1 MWPAVSIIP
10 ATAAHGC
17 PPHNETLSSYLARLA
32 RANRLDTDALRTHL
46 TGTKR
51 KNVPIPVDDLAL
63 LSGQHTRTLRYA
75 LLELGADQG
84 LPGTISG
91 TRPPPH
97 GDSQLRCTH
106 CTLTR
111 GHHGTVWCWTHQEDV
126 VCRRHHRWIGDMHQ
140 QAGHHQPSLRDQP
153 DILQAN
159 RLHRRI
165 IRSHSRVT
173 ATVAFGQATRICLEW
188 HRRLEHDDDFYRLMN
203 RFHSGQWRTTATD
216 PTVHAARY
224 SQIIAL
230 TRLLASPTW
239 QSRCF
244 TNWPEPLESS
254 TRSAAPSPRTS
265 GGPFNGT
272 TAPSTHSSRTSTTND
287 SPPTKT
293 RQKPEPRRRVGPP
306 I

>member
-1 MWPAVSIIP
+1 
-10 ATAAHGC
+10 
-17 PPHNETLSSYLARLA
+17 
-32 RANRLDTDALRTHL
+32 
-46 TGTKR
+46 
-51 KNVPIPVDDLAL
+51 
-63 LSGQHTRTLRYA
+63 
-75 LLELGADQG
+75 
-84 LPGTISG
+84 
-91 TRPPPH
+91 
-97 GDSQLRCTH
+97 
-106 CTLTR
+106 
-111 GHHGTVWCWTHQEDV
+111 
-126 VCRRHHRWIGDMHQ
+126 MHQ

-224 SQIIAL
+224 PQIIAL

-244 TNWPEPLESS
+244 TNWPEPLEFIHEIRRTVAPNFRWTLQRHYGTLDPLIAVHLHDRGQPIGRS
-254 TRSAAPSPRTS
+254 TVSLS
-265 GGPFNGT
+265 
-272 TAPSTHSSRTSTTND
+272 
-287 SPPTKT
+287 
-293 RQKPEPRRRVGPP
+293 
-306 I
+306 